1 MDNIKYAQF
10 LDKNIIIQ
18 KVVFAIEL
26 LRNNYDIPKIE
37 TIIKNYDFAEEL
49 LELQK
54 MIILLKEIDK
64 YNDEWANKE
73 KNEIKEL
80 RISLVK
86 SANGIVEKLEV
97 MGIEKQMVED
107 LDYVIGEKSMPNIR
121 NIKRL
126 KAIKLVEAG
135 KSYNEIATEIA

>member
-10 LDKNIIIQ
+10 LDKNSIIQ

-26 LRNNYDIPKIE
+26 LRNNYNIPKIE

-73 KNEIKEL
+73 KDEIKEL

-97 MGIEKQMVED
+97 MGIEKQMIED
-107 LDYVIGEKSMPNIR
+107 LDYVIGKKSMPNIR

-126 KAIKLVEAG
+126 KAIKLVEEG
-135 KSYNEIATEIA
+135 KSYDEIATEIA

>member
-10 LDKNIIIQ
+10 LDKNSIIQ

-26 LRNNYDIPKIE
+26 LRNNYNIPKIE

-73 KNEIKEL
+73 KDEIKEL

-97 MGIEKQMVED
+97 MGIEKQMIED

-126 KAIKLVEAG
+126 KAIKLVEEG

>member
-26 LRNNYDIPKIE
+26 LRNNYNIPKIE

-73 KNEIKEL
+73 KDEIKEL

-86 SANGIVEKLEV
+86 SANGIAEKLEV
-97 MGIEKQMVED
+97 MGIEKQMIED

-126 KAIKLVEAG
+126 KAIKLVEEG
-135 KSYNEIATEIA
+135 KSYDEIATEIA

>member
-10 LDKNIIIQ
+10 LDKNSIIQ

-26 LRNNYDIPKIE
+26 LRNNYNIPKIE

-73 KNEIKEL
+73 KDEIKEL

-97 MGIEKQMVED
+97 MGIEKQMIED

-126 KAIKLVEAG
+126 KAIKLVEEG
-135 KSYNEIATEIA
+135 KSYDEIATEIA

>member
-54 MIILLKEIDK
+54 MITLLKEIDK

-73 KNEIKEL
+73 KDEIKEL

-97 MGIEKQMVED
+97 MGIEKQMIED

>member
-10 LDKNIIIQ
+10 LDKNSIIQ

-26 LRNNYDIPKIE
+26 LRNNYNIPKIE

-73 KNEIKEL
+73 KDEIKEL

-97 MGIEKQMVED
+97 MGIEKQMIED

>member
-10 LDKNIIIQ
+10 LDKNSIIQ

-26 LRNNYDIPKIE
+26 LRNNYNIPKIE

-73 KNEIKEL
+73 KDEIKEL

-86 SANGIVEKLEV
+86 SANGIAEKLEV
-97 MGIEKQMVED
+97 MGIEKQMIED
-107 LDYVIGEKSMPNIR
+107 LDYVIGKKSMPNIR

-126 KAIKLVEAG
+126 KAIKLVEEG
-135 KSYNEIATEIA
+135 KSYDEIATEIA